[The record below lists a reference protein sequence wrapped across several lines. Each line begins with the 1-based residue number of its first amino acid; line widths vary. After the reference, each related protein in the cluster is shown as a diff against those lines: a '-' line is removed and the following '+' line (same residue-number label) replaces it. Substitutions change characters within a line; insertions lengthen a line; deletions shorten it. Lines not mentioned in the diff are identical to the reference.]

1 MTEDGYPPF
10 NTQVWILINQ
20 IILQLNKKS
29 KSENLFKFVSECS
42 YLQFSSA
49 TNHEICRSF
58 QNVSSWRSEVSVHIL
73 LLIVCHPLNTH
84 FGILYESYNYIQYF
98 LFRVHQNP
106 AILTFGILFYRWHNV
121 LAKRVKDKHPD
132 WSDEDIFQVDIFAV
146 QNLKI

>member
-58 QNVSSWRSEVSVHIL
+58 
-73 LLIVCHPLNTH
+73 
-84 FGILYESYNYIQYF
+84 
-98 LFRVHQNP
+98 
-106 AILTFGILFYRWHNV
+106 
-121 LAKRVKDKHPD
+121 
-132 WSDEDIFQVDIFAV
+132 
-146 QNLKI
+146 